1 MNTQMKTQIM
11 KLLGYGVFV
20 YLDVPLDIF
29 NILVSFILLDTIF
42 GILKAYRLGQN
53 VRMKLLLWG
62 LCLKISILLLPL
74 IVALLAKGVRLDF
87 VLFIDI
93 VIRILI
99 LSEAYSVFGNIY
111 AIKNKKELKKIDVI
125 SMFLI
130 AFRRATKYH
139 LEKAIVKIE
148 KAGDCEKN
156 KKL

>member
-1 MNTQMKTQIM
+1 M

-20 YLDVPLDIF
+20 YLDIPLDIF
-29 NILVSFILLDTIF
+29 NILITFILLDTCF
-42 GILKAYRLGQN
+42 GVLKAYRLSQN

-87 VLFIDI
+87 VLFVDI

-111 AIKNKKELKKIDVI
+111 AIKNKKELKKMDII
-125 SMFLI
+125 SMALI
-130 AFRRATKYH
+130 AFRKATKYH

-148 KAGDCEKN
+148 KAGDCEK
-156 KKL
+156 K

>member
-74 IVALLAKGVRLDF
+74 IIIF
-87 VLFIDI
+87 
-93 VIRILI
+93 
-99 LSEAYSVFGNIY
+99 
-111 AIKNKKELKKIDVI
+111 
-125 SMFLI
+125 
-130 AFRRATKYH
+130 T
-139 LEKAIVKIE
+139 VKQS
-148 KAGDCEKN
+148 
-156 KKL
+156 